1 MHDKFLNFLL
11 KLIHLCQ
18 KMSRF
23 SYREVSRGRLQ
34 ILDHLWRGPI
44 EQILWRVG
52 LRTKR
57 TPGKTLLEC
66 TMHDKFS
73 NILLKLIHLC
83 QKMSRFSYREVLRGR
98 LENIGPP
105 LEGAD

>member
-1 MHDKFLNFLL
+1 MHDKFSNFCL

-18 KMSRF
+18 KISRF
-23 SYREVSRGRLQ
+23 SYREVSRGRLEN
-34 ILDHLWRGPI
+34 IGPPLEGAI
-44 EQILWRVG
+44 EQILRCVG

-66 TMHDKFS
+66 TMHDEFL

-83 QKMSRFSYREVLRGR
+83 QKM
-98 LENIGPP
+98 
-105 LEGAD
+105 

>member
-1 MHDKFLNFLL
+1 MNAMQRCQDFL
-11 KLIHLCQ
+11 IVRYHGADQ
-18 KMSRF
+18 K
-23 SYREVSRGRLQ
+23 

-57 TPGKTLLEC
+57 TPGKKPFLSAQC
-66 TMHDKFS
+66 TINF
-73 NILLKLIHLC
+73 LLKLIHLC
-83 QKMSRFSYREVLRGR
+83 QKMSRFSYREVSRGR